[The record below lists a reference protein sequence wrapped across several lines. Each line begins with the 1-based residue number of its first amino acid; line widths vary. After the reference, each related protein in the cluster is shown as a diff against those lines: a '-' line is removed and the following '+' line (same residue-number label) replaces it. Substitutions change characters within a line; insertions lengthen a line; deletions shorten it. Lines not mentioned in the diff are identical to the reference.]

1 MKTLTKYILVLSFG
15 ALFLQSC
22 EDVIDVDLE
31 QVEDVLVVDAWLN
44 NQSITQEIKLTE
56 SQPYFN
62 SNLAPGV
69 DDANVV
75 LRSSTGDSWE
85 FAHQAGGTYSWVP
98 DAGEVLGAVGDSF
111 FLEINWQGT
120 TYSSTSVLNRVPVID
135 SIVTE
140 FREDEFIGPDG
151 IYAQFFARDPI
162 GVGDTYWI
170 KTFKNGEFLNKPSEM
185 NIAYDA
191 GFDPGS
197 RIDGLIFIPP
207 IREFINR
214 VPDEDNT
221 DDDIMIP
228 PYDVGDLLRVEIHS
242 MNLDVFRFMETAR
255 DQMNN
260 GENTIFAIPLSNTRG
275 NVRNES
281 TGELVLGIFCVSAV
295 SSLEVEV
302 E

>member
-1 MKTLTKYILVLSFG
+1 MKTLTKYILLLSLG
-15 ALFLQSC
+15 GLFLQAC
-22 EDVIDVDLE
+22 EDVIDVELE

-44 NQSITQEIKLTE
+44 NQSIPQEIKLTQ

-62 SNLAPGV
+62 STLASGV
-69 DDANVV
+69 EDANIV
-75 LRSSTGDSWE
+75 LRSSTGASRE
-85 FAHQAGGTYSWVP
+85 FIHQGGGTYSWIP
-98 DAGEVLGAVGDSF
+98 DAGEVLGVVGDSF
-111 FLEINWQGT
+111 FLDINWQGT
-120 TYSSTSVLNRVPVID
+120 TYASSSVLNRVPPID

-214 VPDEDNT
+214 VPDEDNEA
-221 DDDIMIP
+221 DNIDVP
-228 PYDVGDLLRVEIHS
+228 PYETGDNIRVEIHS

-260 GENTIFAIPLSNTRG
+260 GDNTIFAIPLSNTRG

-281 TGELVLGIFCVSAV
+281 SGELVLGIFCVSAI
-295 SSLEVEV
+295 SSLEIEV